1 MNQLGNSGE
10 IRKKMKYAS
19 KFSLRFPICLLNQLT
34 RCKHTPASAPLF
46 IQDIIA
52 NNLRLIPPQGKGVH
66 NIRYLIEQALD
77 DISHE
82 EPGY

>member
-1 MNQLGNSGE
+1 MNQLGKSGE

-46 IQDIIA
+46 IRNMIA
-52 NNLRLIPPQGKGVH
+52 TNLRLIPSHEKGVH
-66 NIRYLIEQALD
+66 IRYLIEQALD
-77 DISHE
+77 DVSHE